1 MLNSS
6 DKLIPITEG
15 TDEAMDATAQSI
27 VGFHHHLR
35 HAVQTEFA
43 RAINSDASIV
53 IVTRGKRFD
62 QDKLDPKGRKHF
74 VIDVAHLYD
83 PARDPAMASHVGW
96 VPGISRSLI
105 KLSGF
110 VKALKSI
117 KDAVDACDSPRGIL
131 VEVRCKSGRHRSVCA
146 GFCSYHQMLRYG
158 HSALLLHYQSPEWA
172 GMKCGATCSACRD
185 HDKCLQE
192 IGSILPQGQSIAQTH
207 GVQSI
212 AQTPSIERS
221 KSRRRSRSTRR
232 SRSPL
237 RRRPRNFPPPPRR
250 RRRSSRSESFSRKR
264 DISSPVRT
272 AVRNSWPPVKAPPV
286 RPPPRAESPR
296 DTSSPVRT
304 DVRNTWPPVK
314 APPVRPPPRAESP
327 RTGANTSSSSN
338 VPLLSP
344 PLHRH
349 QRGQTSHR
357 VELEALLRDDL
368 AQGAPFHATTARP
381 DLLNKETLEAAI
393 SLCSREGPR
402 TKKIW
407 ITDPLLHQRDGVRMF
422 CLLRGRANML
432 YTPTSCKSWK
442 RTTWMRTP
450 PDNWRL
456 LEDRASA
463 AKDPPCSHGSLDLVT
478 FLQPP

>member
-43 RAINSDASIV
+43 RAINSDTSIV

-62 QDKLDPKGRKHF
+62 QDTLDPKGRKHF

-83 PARDPAMASHVGW
+83 PARDPAMAIHVGW

-110 VKALKSI
+110 VNALKSI
-117 KDAVDACDSPRGIL
+117 KDAVDACDCPCGIL

-172 GMKCGATCSACRD
+172 RMKCGATCSACRD

-212 AQTPSIERS
+212 AQTTYIERS
-221 KSRRRSRSTRR
+221 KSRRRSRSTSTRR

-237 RRRPRNFPPPPRR
+237 RRRPRNLPPPPRR

-264 DISSPVRT
+264 DTSSPVRT
-272 AVRNSWPPVKAPPV
+272 A
-286 RPPPRAESPR
+286 
-296 DTSSPVRT
+296 
-304 DVRNTWPPVK
+304 VRNTWPPVK
-314 APPVRPPPRAESP
+314 APPVRPPTRAASP
-327 RTGANTSSSSN
+327 RTVTL
-338 VPLLSP
+338 PSP

-349 QRGQTSHR
+349 QRGQPSNQL
-357 VELEALLRDDL
+357 ELEALLRDDL
-368 AQGAPFHATTARP
+368 AQGVPFHGTTARP

-393 SLCSREGPR
+393 NLCSRDGPR
-402 TKKIW
+402 AKKIW

-463 AKDPPCSHGSLDLVT
+463 ATDPPCSHGSLDLVT